1 MNSDT
6 AASRA
11 MPRRTT
17 ANAASI
23 TPTASLAAI
32 LLSILVLVAPSAHA
46 QTENSPPTAIG
57 QSVSTPEDTPR
68 AIVLTGSDPDN
79 DPLTFSIAA
88 APGNGTLSGTPPNVT
103 YTPVKDFNGTD
114 RFFFTVSDGQ
124 VSSIP
129 AQVEITVIPVNDP
142 PTAVPDTLTVE
153 EDTTINNPGNRVNVL
168 LNDNDP
174 DGDTLSV
181 TSASASNGTTSILS
195 NGNVAYSP
203 RANYFGSDTIS
214 YTISDG
220 KGGTAGSTVAV
231 TVQGVPDAPVANND
245 TATVDEDSS
254 NNVINVTAND
264 TDADGDN
271 LTVSAASASNGTAA
285 PDGGN
290 VRYTPAANFS
300 GPVTI
305 NYTINDG
312 TGRTASATVS
322 VTVRSVNDPPV
333 ANNDTAT
340 VAEDSSNNV
349 ISVTANDTDADG
361 DDLTVTSASAA
372 DGTVTRDGGNV
383 RYTPPPDFNGS
394 TTINYTISDGNGGSD
409 SATVSVTVTQQNDP
423 PVANNDTATVAEDSS
438 NNVINVTANDTDPDD
453 DTLTVTSAS
462 AQNGSVTFGGGNV
475 TYTPNAN
482 FSGTDRIN
490 YTISDGSGGSDS
502 AVVTV
507 TVTAV
512 NDPPV
517 ANDDTAT
524 VAEDSTNNVINVTAN
539 DTDADGDT
547 LTVTGASPQNGA
559 VTIDGGVLI
568 YTPSANFSG
577 TDRINY
583 TISDGNGGSDSAVVT
598 VTVTGESDAPRVVA
612 PAIERS
618 TSAER
623 TAVEGS
629 NFVFSM
635 AESFT
640 DDDGDPLTY
649 TATGLPGSGGITID
663 PVSGVISGTPT
674 IDDAR
679 DNDPYL
685 VTVTAEDPSGLWA
698 SDSFDLTVSALNRAN
713 IGLTITVT
721 PESALPGEQL
731 QWSFVVENPVG
742 PQPGENVELTG
753 RFVGEGLS
761 VAAGGGSGCSI
772 NLQTGE
778 ANFRCTVGALPVG
791 DTVSVN
797 FSTTASQ
804 ASEVLAFGT
813 AAGAQEAPID
823 PNTADNS
830 AVRAVGV
837 AESFSDGAV
846 QFLGSG
852 TIRSI
857 ASGDFDGDGTGD
869 LIVGTAAG
877 QVEVYLGDDP
887 RESCGCQRDFVPTP
901 ISISGTG
908 SIYGIAVADFDNDGD
923 LDFVIANNGGENN
936 GGQPD
941 TVYVNDGTG
950 NFSLAAVLEPSNA
963 RDVAVGDFNN
973 DGNPDIAVAAGG
985 PNLVYFGD
993 GSGDFSA
1000 AIALGNENSGGVA
1013 VGRFNGDNRDDLVF
1027 ANIGTESRIWTATA
1041 GGGFAEVILP
1051 TASVGDAA
1059 SVAAA
1064 DLDNNGLDDLV
1075 FGRVALGMGDI
1086 PSNPVLLNQGEAT
1099 FERIAELGIS
1109 PTLDVLVGDV
1119 SEDGQLDIVFI
1130 NASGL
1135 HQRWTGSGGE
1145 FTLHSEQI
1153 IDIGAVAG
1161 VLADLGFADSGDP
1174 GGPDLALG
1182 GAPDAGASVYLNDS
1196 AGNLGFGD
1204 AVPPVISL
1212 SGEATVNVPAGEGY
1226 SDAGATAVD
1235 NIDGNVSASIV
1246 VNNPVNTA
1254 VTGSYTV
1261 TYNVS
1266 DSAGNDAVQVT
1277 RTVNITA
1284 ATGRG
1289 GGGGGSFGYWTLA
1302 LLAAAQL
1309 LMLLWTCRKTRRT
1322 RISTV

>member
-1 MNSDT
+1 MNSDSV
-6 AASRA
+6 ASRA
-11 MPRRTT
+11 MPRRST
-17 ANAASI
+17 ANASSI
-23 TPTASLAAI
+23 NPAAWI
-32 LLSILVLVAPSAHA
+32 PAIVLTLLVLVAPAA
-46 QTENSPPTAIG
+46 QAQNSPPTAIP
-57 QSVSTPEDTPR
+57 QLVSTPEDTPR
-68 AIVLTGSDPDN
+68 PILLTGSDPDN

-88 APGNGTLSGTPPNVT
+88 APSNGTVSGAPPNVT
-103 YTPVKDFNGTD
+103 YTPSKDFNGTD
-114 RFFFTVSDGQ
+114 RFFFTVSDGEIR
-124 VSSIP
+124 SIP
-129 AQVEITVIPVNDP
+129 AEVEITVTPVNDAP
-142 PTAVPDTLTVE
+142 IARPDSLTVN
-153 EDTTINNPGNRVNVL
+153 EDTKNNVVDVL
-168 LNDNDP
+168 LNDEDP
-174 DGDTLSV
+174 DGDSLEVTL
-181 TSASASNGTTSILS
+181 ASAGNGAASILG
-195 NGNVAYSP
+195 NGNISYTP
-203 RANYFGSDTIS
+203 NANYFGPDTIS
-214 YTISDG
+214 YTISDR
-220 KGGTAGSTVAV
+220 KGGTASSTVAV
-231 TVQGVPDAPVANND
+231 TVQPLPDAPVANND
-245 TATVDEDSS
+245 TAIVDEDSS

-264 TDADGDN
+264 TDPDGDN
-271 LTVSAASASNGTAA
+271 LTVSAASASNGIAT

-290 VRYTPAANFS
+290 VRYTPPANFS
-300 GPVTI
+300 GQATI

-340 VAEDSSNNV
+340 VAEDSSNNL
-349 ISVTANDTDADG
+349 INVTANDTDADG

-372 DGTVTRDGGNV
+372 DGTVTRDGGAV
-383 RYTPPPDFNGS
+383 RYTPTPDFNGS

-409 SATVSVTVTQQNDP
+409 SATVSVTVTEQNDP
-423 PVANNDTATVAEDSS
+423 PVANNDTATVTEDSR
-438 NNVINVTANDTDPDD
+438 NNVINVTANDTDPDG
-453 DTLTVTSAS
+453 DTLTVTAAS

-475 TYTPNAN
+475 TYAPNAN

-490 YTISDGSGGSDS
+490 YTISDGNGGSDS

-517 ANDDTAT
+517 ANSDTAT
-524 VAEDSTNNVINVTAN
+524 VAEDSTNNVINVTVN

-547 LTVTGASPQNGA
+547 LTVTAASAQNGS
-559 VTIDGGVLI
+559 VTFGGGNVI
-568 YTPSANFSG
+568 YTPNANYSG
-577 TDRINY
+577 QDTINY
-583 TISDGNGGSDSAVVT
+583 TISDGNGGSASAVVT

-629 NFVFSM
+629 NFLFSM

-649 TATGLPGSGGITID
+649 SATGLPGSGGITID

-674 IDDAR
+674 VEDAR
-679 DNDPYL
+679 DNAPYL
-685 VTVTAEDPSGLWA
+685 VTVTAEDPSGLSA
-698 SDSFDLTVSALNRAN
+698 SDSFDMTVSALNRAN

-731 QWSFVVENPVG
+731 QWSFVIENPVG

-753 RFVGEGLS
+753 RFAGEGLS
-761 VAAGGGSGCSI
+761 VSAGGGSGCSI

-778 ANFRCTVGALPVG
+778 ANFRCTIGTLPVG
-791 DTVSVN
+791 DSASVN

-804 ASEVLAFGT
+804 ATEVLASGT
-813 AAGAQEAPID
+813 AAGAQEEPID

-837 AESFSDGAV
+837 AGSFSDGAV
-846 QFLGSG
+846 QVLGSG
-852 TIRSI
+852 TIRSV

-877 QVEVYLGDDP
+877 QVEIYLGDDP
-887 RESCGCQRDFVPTP
+887 RESCGCQRDFVLTP
-901 ISISGTG
+901 VSISVAGP
-908 SIYGIAVADFDNDGD
+908 IEGIAVADFDNDGD
-923 LDFVIANNGGENN
+923 LDFVAVNS

-941 TVYVNDGTG
+941 IVYLNDGTG
-950 NFSLAAVLEPSNA
+950 NFSLAWALEPSNA
-963 RDVAVGDFNN
+963 RDVAAGDFNN
-973 DGNPDIAVAAGG
+973 DGNPDIAVAAAG

-993 GSGDFSA
+993 GSGGFGA
-1000 AIALGNENSGGVA
+1000 AFELGNENSGGVA

-1027 ANIGTESRIWTATA
+1027 ANVGAESRIWTVTA
-1041 GGGFAEVILP
+1041 GGEFAPVILP
-1051 TASVGDAA
+1051 TASVGDAV

-1064 DLDNNGLDDLV
+1064 DFDNDGLDDLV
-1075 FGRVALGMGDI
+1075 FGRVALRMDDV
-1086 PSNPVLLNQGEAT
+1086 PSNPVLLNRGEMT
-1099 FERIAELGIS
+1099 FERVAELGIS
-1109 PTLDVLVGDV
+1109 PTFDVLVGDV

-1135 HQRWTGSGGE
+1135 HQRWTGNGGE
-1145 FTLHSEQI
+1145 FTLHAEQI
-1153 IDIGAVAG
+1153 IDIGAVTG
-1161 VLADLGFADSGDP
+1161 VLADLGFSDSGDP

-1182 GAPDAGASVYLNDS
+1182 GALDAGASVYLNDS

-1204 AVPPVISL
+1204 AVSPVITL
-1212 SGEATVNVPAGEGY
+1212 SGEATVNVPAGEAY

-1235 NIDGNVSASIV
+1235 NIDGDVSASIV

-1289 GGGGGSFGYWTLA
+1289 GGGGGSFGYWTLG
-1302 LLAAAQL
+1302 LLAVANL
-1309 LMLLWTCRKTRRT
+1309 LMLLWTCRNTRRT
-1322 RISTV
+1322 RISIV